1 MRAVPF
7 RAILASPGPG
17 GKDDRLRGEA
27 MNQKPGIW
35 DASECALLL
44 IDYQDDVVAQVFE
57 QDRRVIELNA
67 ATLADL
73 AVRWEIPV
81 VLSTVGVEMGVNGPT
96 IPSVKA
102 KLPGVEEIDRSST
115 NAWEDPAFLAA
126 VEATGRK
133 RLVMAGI
140 VTSVCLA
147 FAAVSAIAD
156 GYEVMFVE
164 DAVGD
169 LTKEIHDQAA
179 LRLIQAGAVP
189 NATTALMIEWFRD
202 WKSPR
207 ASQMREV
214 LPPYLVR
221 WTALKGAPG
230 FHEPTPPAA
239 RAGVD

>member
-1 MRAVPF
+1 
-7 RAILASPGPG
+7 
-17 GKDDRLRGEA
+17 
-27 MNQKPGIW
+27 MNQTPGIW

-44 IDYQDDVVAQVFE
+44 IDYQDDVLGQVFE

-67 ATLADL
+67 VALADL
-73 AVRWEIPV
+73 AVRWDIPR

-96 IPSVKA
+96 IPSVKE
-102 KLPGVEEIDRSST
+102 KLAESEEIDRSST
-115 NAWEDPAFLAA
+115 NAWEDQAFLAA

-147 FAAVSAIAD
+147 FAAVCALAD

-169 LTKEIHDQAA
+169 LTKETHDQAV

-189 NATTALMIEWFRD
+189 NTTTSLMIEWFRD

-214 LPPYLVR
+214 LPPYLER
-221 WTALKGAPG
+221 WTALKREPE